1 MEKNIKKVFLYV
13 YNWVTLLYIRDWH
26 NFINQLYFS
35 FKKIFKKKQIFEWVV
50 QNTLKLGEGEEFF

>member
-26 NFINQLYFS
+26 NFINQLYYS
-35 FKKIFKKKQIFEWVV
+35 FKKILKKKQIFEWVV
-50 QNTLKLGEGEEFF
+50 QNTWKLGEGEEFF